1 MRIAWTALVVTAALA
16 AAVAEAPEARRQQ
29 PRRGDPERVALHGT
43 ATTVGRPFQGR
54 QGAADRTP
62 TYSVDPYWPKPL
74 PNHWLVGAVA
84 GVAVDARDHVW
95 IVHRPS
101 TLQPNE
107 TRAIWKTAPPVLEFD
122 ADGALV
128 SSWGGPGDGYEW
140 PQLEHGIYVD
150 QHDRVWIGGGGDKD
164 AQILKFTRD
173 GKFLLQIGHQG
184 KGRGSNDTENLGAA
198 ASMIV
203 DPAANELYV
212 ADGYV
217 NHRVIV
223 FDAETGAYKRH
234 WGAYGKRPDDSYFQK
249 AGERLPGPF
258 SGAVQREDKPSQYD
272 PDLPPPP
279 QFRIVHAVRIANDG
293 LVYVCDRTND
303 RLQVFHKDGTFVRE
317 AFLAK
322 RTFGSGSVWDLAF
335 SPDPQ
340 QTFMTVI
347 DGTNQQAYVL
357 RRESLEI
364 VDTFGGGGHW
374 AGQFYGAHNIAANSR
389 GDLFITETYEGK
401 RVQKF
406 RYGGNQ
412 TSERAPL
419 VRTGDYTE
427 RGLKRSDFPRVRK
440 LADNVFTFEQIDP
453 TKRIVTVNNLIV
465 VTADGVL
472 VAESQGTVENTKLL
486 LAAIAKLTPQ
496 PVKYVVVGSEHGDH
510 TGGIGAFPPGVTYFA
525 HPFSAPRVK
534 QPTQPVSDR
543 KVLQMG
549 GTEIQILFL
558 GRAHTGGDLEVYLP
572 REKILF
578 MSEAFINRIFPS
590 MANGYPSEWVETLKR
605 AEQLEPTWFVPA
617 HGFVDDAPVLRE
629 EERNYRM
636 ALETIIAEGRFIS
649 ANRMLTLPDSTTAAP
664 RIEISASARPMPVP
678 LSIPLSGPPAVAVGL
693 VRCCAEFAGRRQRPK
708 ANAPSRRG
716 AWARG
721 RSSGDSR

>member
-1 MRIAWTALVVTAALA
+1 MRFLWTLIVATSALT
-16 AAVAEAPEARRQQ
+16 
-29 PRRGDPERVALHGT
+29 D
-43 ATTVGRPFQGR
+43 VGRPVQGR
-54 QGAADRTP
+54 PGEAAGLALQPPVYT
-62 TYSVDPYWPKPL
+62 VDPAWPKPL

-95 IVHRPS
+95 IIHRPS

-107 TRAIWKTAPPVLEFD
+107 TRAIWKAAPPVLEFD

-128 SSWGGPGDGYEW
+128 SSWGGPGAGYEW

-150 QHDRVWIGGGGDKD
+150 QRDRVWIGGGGDKD

-173 GKFLLQIGHQG
+173 GRFLLQIGHQG

-234 WGAYGKRPDDSYFQK
+234 WGAYGKRPDDAYFTN

-272 PDLPPPP
+272 PDGPPPP

-303 RLQVFHKDGTFVRE
+303 RLQVFRKDGTFVRE
-317 AFLAK
+317 VFIAK

-340 QTFMTVI
+340 QTFMAVI
-347 DGTNQQAYVL
+347 DGTNQQVYVL
-357 RRESLEI
+357 RRATLEI
-364 VDTFGGGGHW
+364 VGTFGGGGHW

-406 RYGGNQ
+406 RFDAGGAQ
-412 TSERAPL
+412 PATERAPL

-427 RGLKRSDFPRVRK
+427 RGLKPSDFPRVRK
-440 LADNVFTFEQIDP
+440 LTDNVYTFEQIDP
-453 TKRIVTVNNLIV
+453 TKRVVTVNNLIV
-465 VTADGVL
+465 VTREGVF
-472 VAESQGTVENTKLL
+472 VAESQGTVDNTKRLL
-486 LAAIAKLTPQ
+486 DEIAKLTPQ

-510 TGGIGAFPPGVTYFA
+510 TGGIGAFPPGVTFFA

-534 QPTQPVSDR
+534 QPTQPVADR
-543 KVLQMG
+543 KVLQLG

-572 REKILF
+572 REKVLF

-605 AEQLEPTWFVPA
+605 AEQLEPAWFVPA
-617 HGFVDDAPVLRE
+617 HGFVDDAPVLKE

-636 ALETIIAEGRFIS
+636 AIERIIAEGKRLHDAGTPAEGAAAAARLEPYDGWTRA
-649 ANRMLTLPDSTTAAP
+649 ANNA
-664 RIEISASARPMPVP
+664 ASALQRVYME
-678 LSIPLSGPPAVAVGL
+678 LDGKLPP
-693 VRCCAEFAGRRQRPK
+693 
-708 ANAPSRRG
+708 PSR
-716 AWARG
+716 
-721 RSSGDSR
+721 